1 MGTVIQFKQR
11 RNADLPPRWDR
22 TQRAEIFDQYRDLQ
36 AQGFSLRQAAKAL
49 EVPRSTLQA
58 WRAYQES
65 LDEHPAVVAFFH
77 SCPGLAFLHRLVLG
91 IHLVCTEVGACGIRL
106 VCLLLKLTGL
116 DRFVGASYG
125 TQQQVNRQ
133 VEEAIVAYRREESAL
148 LARDMPTKAI
158 TLAKDETF
166 TGGLCLVAMEPK
178 SNYIILEQAAQ
189 GRDQD
194 TWHAL
199 MEQALSGLHCQV
211 IQSTSDEAPGLL
223 AYVEHHLGAH
233 HSPDVFHVQHE
244 LVKAVSGPMA
254 TKQRA
259 AAKAAT
265 EAQERREQGQ
275 GQLQG
280 AGDAPEKRGPGR
292 PPKATASLEQL
303 AQEAQATRQEFE
315 RISAQREQVA
325 QSIRRIGQAY
335 HFVDVERGVRR
346 NGQLIAAEIQ
356 AQIDTIRNVAQHEG
370 LSQACLE
377 RIEQAERVVPK
388 MQATIAF
395 VSGYVRQQ
403 VRQLDLTPPVSYALH
418 AHLIPSC
425 YLERVAQT
433 RPVSAGEPL
442 RELAERLRSALF
454 KSGGALAELSEAE
467 QSQLHQQ
474 AQELAEVFQRS
485 SSNVE
490 GRNGYLSLRN
500 HQLRG
505 LDRPRKR
512 ACLTTI
518 HNFFLTRA
526 DGTTAAER
534 FFGQKPRSMFAAIL
548 ASVDL
553 PPAPLSPPRRAEGE
567 TGGEVARTVIKAHS
581 QLLRRDTA

>member
-58 WRAYQES
+58 WRASQER

-77 SCPGLAFLHRLVLG
+77 RCPGLAFLHRLVLG
-91 IHLVCTEVGACGIRL
+91 IHLVCTAVGACGIRL
-106 VCLLLKLTGL
+106 VCLLLQRTGL

-148 LARDMPTKAI
+148 LARDMPTKVI
-158 TLAKDETF
+158 TVAKDETF

-178 SNYIILEQAAQ
+178 SHDILLEQAAQ

-211 IQSTSDEAPGLL
+211 IPSTRDEAPGLL
-223 AYVEHHLGAH
+223 AYVEHPLGAH
-233 HSPDVFHVQHE
+233 HAPDVFHVQQE

-259 AAKAAT
+259 AATAAT
-265 EAQERREQGQ
+265 EAHERREQGQ
-275 GQLQG
+275 GQRQG
-280 AGDAPEKRGPGR
+280 AGAAPEKRGPGR

-303 AQEAQATRQEFE
+303 AQEAHATRQECE
-315 RISAQREQVA
+315 RISAQRAQVA
-325 QSIRRIGQAY
+325 QSIRRISQAY
-335 HFVDVERGVRR
+335 HCVDVERGVRR
-346 NGQLIAAEIQ
+346 NGQRIAADIQ
-356 AQIDTIRNVAQHEG
+356 AQIDTLRSVAQHEG

-377 RIEQAERVVPK
+377 RMEKAERVVPT

-425 YLERVAQT
+425 SLERVAQT

-442 RELAERLRSALF
+442 RELAERLRSALVE
-454 KSGGALAELSEAE
+454 SGGALAELSEAE

-474 AQELAEVFQRS
+474 AKELAEVFQRS

-518 HNFFLTRA
+518 HHFFLTRA

-534 FFGQKPRSMFAAIL
+534 FFGQTPRSMFAAIL

-553 PPAPLSPPRRAEGE
+553 PPAPLSPPRRAEG
-567 TGGEVARTVIKAHS
+567 
-581 QLLRRDTA
+581 

>member
-1 MGTVIQFKQR
+1 VGTVIQFKQR

-106 VCLLLKLTGL
+106 VCLLLQLTGL

-158 TLAKDETF
+158 TVAKDETF

-377 RIEQAERVVPK
+377 RIEKAERVVPK

-553 PPAPLSPPRRAEGE
+553 PPTPLSPPRRAEG
-567 TGGEVARTVIKAHS
+567 
-581 QLLRRDTA
+581 